1 MALLKRSSSLPPPP
15 SPRKS
20 DDSYVNGVPNLWHP
34 SHVGLMITYAGVG
47 VLHGAFPRTVYPF
60 FRMYLNMDGYQV
72 AACASMIDM
81 AWSFKLFFGLVTD
94 CVPVWGFRR
103 RPYVLLGW
111 IVCLFFLLTVAHLP
125 PDAPYF
131 AKGEIVAIPNVTL
144 RHVINPTAPA
154 DGTKYILLLMG
165 ASMGYVMAD
174 VACDA
179 AMVEL
184 AQTERQDVRG
194 HTQSWSYIIKYCF
207 ASLSMGAVGLAM
219 NGQEYGGTFTW
230 SVPMSTVM
238 WVLSL
243 TVAAV
248 LPAVVVFPDAPPRC
262 VLSTSLRAKC
272 NEMFAICT
280 QRAIWQTMW
289 FHYLNAFLSDM
300 QATPSSIVASDW
312 AHVEPI
318 NDSIFSML
326 SAALMALG
334 MAVTNAYFLGT
345 DWRLLVAITT
355 IGIVA
360 VDATVTTLTVYDVVR
375 NEWFFLGAPVVNSL
389 AQGVRFVVTG
399 FVTVEVTDAG
409 HEGATYGLV
418 TTVSN
423 LASPLAVSISK
434 IIDSAFQVYQADIDA
449 DTPQVRNQVE
459 MTFVIAYVMR
469 LLSLVTLVLLPPQKP
484 QAQALKREGGKQPWM
499 AVLTLVVMACSLLYG
514 VVTNLLTIFPETA
527 CLPLAGGRGCD

>member
-1 MALLKRSSSLPPPP
+1 
-15 SPRKS
+15 
-20 DDSYVNGVPNLWHP
+20 
-34 SHVGLMITYAGVG
+34 
-47 VLHGAFPRTVYPF
+47 
-60 FRMYLNMDGYQV
+60 
-72 AACASMIDM
+72 
-81 AWSFKLFFGLVTD
+81 
-94 CVPVWGFRR
+94 
-103 RPYVLLGW
+103 
-111 IVCLFFLLTVAHLP
+111 
-125 PDAPYF
+125 
-131 AKGEIVAIPNVTL
+131 
-144 RHVINPTAPA
+144 
-154 DGTKYILLLMG
+154 MG
-165 ASMGYVMAD
+165 A
-174 VACDA
+174 
-179 AMVEL
+179 
-184 AQTERQDVRG
+184 
-194 HTQSWSYIIKYCF
+194 
-207 ASLSMGAVGLAM
+207 
-219 NGQEYGGTFTW
+219 YGGTFTW

-272 NEMFAICT
+272 NEMFSICT

-409 HEGATYGLV
+409 
-418 TTVSN
+418 
-423 LASPLAVSISK
+423 
-434 IIDSAFQVYQADIDA
+434 
-449 DTPQVRNQVE
+449 
-459 MTFVIAYVMR
+459 
-469 LLSLVTLVLLPPQKP
+469 
-484 QAQALKREGGKQPWM
+484 
-499 AVLTLVVMACSLLYG
+499 
-514 VVTNLLTIFPETA
+514 
-527 CLPLAGGRGCD
+527 

>member
-1 MALLKRSSSLPPPP
+1 
-15 SPRKS
+15 
-20 DDSYVNGVPNLWHP
+20 
-34 SHVGLMITYAGVG
+34 
-47 VLHGAFPRTVYPF
+47 
-60 FRMYLNMDGYQV
+60 
-72 AACASMIDM
+72 
-81 AWSFKLFFGLVTD
+81 
-94 CVPVWGFRR
+94 
-103 RPYVLLGW
+103 
-111 IVCLFFLLTVAHLP
+111 
-125 PDAPYF
+125 
-131 AKGEIVAIPNVTL
+131 
-144 RHVINPTAPA
+144 
-154 DGTKYILLLMG
+154 
-165 ASMGYVMAD
+165 
-174 VACDA
+174 
-179 AMVEL
+179 MVEL

-272 NEMFAICT
+272 NEMFSICT

-399 FVTVEVTDAG
+399 
-409 HEGATYGLV
+409 
-418 TTVSN
+418 
-423 LASPLAVSISK
+423 
-434 IIDSAFQVYQADIDA
+434 AFQVYQADIDA

-527 CLPLAGGRGCD
+527 CLRLAGGRGCD